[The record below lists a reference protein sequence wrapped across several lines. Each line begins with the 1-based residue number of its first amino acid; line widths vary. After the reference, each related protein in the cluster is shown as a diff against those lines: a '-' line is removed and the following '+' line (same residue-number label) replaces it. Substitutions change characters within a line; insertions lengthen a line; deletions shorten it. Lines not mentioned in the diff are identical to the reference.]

1 MKMIEEKSGH
11 EIGLL
16 KATKLFN
23 SNAGLMQHWHHSTQ
37 KTIGLFQSIAT
48 NSISHFAKSVRQ

>member
-11 EIGLL
+11 RFGLL
-16 KATKLFN
+16 KATKLIN
-23 SNAGLMQHWHHSTQ
+23 SNAGLMQYWHHATQ

-48 NSISHFAKSVRQ
+48 NSKFHFANSVRQ